1 MKKKSVTKILLSVM
15 VLLVSVAFC
24 ACGSN
29 KSTESS
35 ETGNSSSEK
44 TTESAADGTQS
55 DAANSDTS
63 CFTVGLSQEISSLD
77 PHEDTDA
84 GTRSVLFNVFE
95 GLVKPTTDG
104 DVTPAVASDYTI
116 SDDAKTYTFT
126 LRDGITFQD
135 GNPVTVEDI
144 KYSLERSAEM
154 DGESSALS
162 AISAINIVDDK
173 TIELTL
179 SEANSEFIYNLSVA
193 ILEQA
198 NDANQATNPIGT
210 GPFKITNFAEGQY
223 LEMERYDGYW
233 NKELDCIQHAKFKFI
248 ADAQSAF
255 VELQGGTIDM
265 LQYLTNDQVAAL
277 GTENYNIVES
287 TMMLVHGLF
296 LNNAYEPL
304 KDVRVRQALNYAVDR
319 DAINEFLFGGKSKI
333 IQTHGYPTITAWYNA
348 DTEGT
353 YTYDVDKAKELLA
366 EAGYADGFDLDF
378 YCQTGQTYEEVAT
391 ILQAQLADVGINLNV
406 ITMESNTINEKVY
419 SGEEIPIRMGFY
431 NNLCGD
437 VDLVMQKLL
446 PSAYGQ
452 VYFNDEVE
460 ELMNEARS
468 KTDAAERQKVYD
480 KFWDL
485 MAEDVPWITIYYEET
500 MIGRSNKVDGF
511 KLNPVGAHQLK
522 TVAVYE

>member
-296 LNNAYEPL
+296 LNNSYEPL

-319 DAINEFLFGGKSKI
+319 DAIN
-333 IQTHGYPTITAWYNA
+333 
-348 DTEGT
+348 
-353 YTYDVDKAKELLA
+353 
-366 EAGYADGFDLDF
+366 
-378 YCQTGQTYEEVAT
+378 
-391 ILQAQLADVGINLNV
+391 
-406 ITMESNTINEKVY
+406 
-419 SGEEIPIRMGFY
+419 
-431 NNLCGD
+431 
-437 VDLVMQKLL
+437 
-446 PSAYGQ
+446 
-452 VYFNDEVE
+452 
-460 ELMNEARS
+460 
-468 KTDAAERQKVYD
+468 
-480 KFWDL
+480 
-485 MAEDVPWITIYYEET
+485 
-500 MIGRSNKVDGF
+500 
-511 KLNPVGAHQLK
+511 
-522 TVAVYE
+522 